1 MRRLLLLLVVV
12 ASVAASLAA
21 LPGVAKANFGTCTT
35 SSVFCGWRDN
45 SYSGTRWEWGTA
57 LSAQYTCALDSWC
70 NFADAPNDQLSS
82 AYNNRSSANQYDTIL
97 GKDRAI
103 GGGGVTKCFAW
114 HAPYDFSGG
123 SFNDIASVI
132 DLRSSSS
139 LC

>member
-1 MRRLLLLLVVV
+1 MRRLLLLLVV
-12 ASVAASLAA
+12 AAAVAASLT
-21 LPGVAKANFGTCTT
+21 LPAVAKANFGTCVHT
-35 SSVFCGWRDN
+35 SVFCGWRDN

-57 LSAQYTCALDSWC
+57 LSAQYTCSLDAWC

-97 GKDRAI
+97 GKDRAV

-114 HAPYDFSGG
+114 AAPYDFSGG

-132 DLRSSSS
+132 NLRASSS